1 MLVEKL
7 EFLADIDNMT
17 SSKLLADVSID
28 DLLHLDTAGLFS
40 NEIAVILTS
49 QATMDE
55 LSITENIQI
64 TVI

>member
-28 DLLHLDTAGLFS
+28 DLLHLDTAGLFC